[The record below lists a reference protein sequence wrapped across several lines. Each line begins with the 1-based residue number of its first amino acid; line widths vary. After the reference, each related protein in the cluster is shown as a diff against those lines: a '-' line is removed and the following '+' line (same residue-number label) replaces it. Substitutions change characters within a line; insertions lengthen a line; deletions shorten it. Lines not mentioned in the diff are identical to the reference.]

1 MTTHIPSILCH
12 SSHQSPLSTPTS
24 ISSQNE
30 VIKTKEEKQGDI
42 QTLLNTKY
50 NNVFANLH
58 QRSIQTDN
66 PNSTANL
73 SESANEFISKPI
85 LMTNCTTLPSS
96 IFSTIPING
105 LNPIKQAT
113 VHVVYSS
120 KPISALKSNDPS
132 IATTPTNTTPKQKQ
146 SPHNFIN
153 EVKNKL
159 DENNKIKSVI
169 MNSSVA
175 SLNIPSSVQSHQS
188 SSSSPF
194 INNTPTSLESTSKTE
209 SEFTSPVLTPVDQ
222 TNKLIKRKRS
232 SDSVYIQLYIY
243 CI

>member
-1 MTTHIPSILCH
+1 M
-12 SSHQSPLSTPTS
+12 
-24 ISSQNE
+24 
-30 VIKTKEEKQGDI
+30 
-42 QTLLNTKY
+42 
-50 NNVFANLH
+50 
-58 QRSIQTDN
+58 QTDIH
-66 PNSTANL
+66 NSTANL
-73 SESANEFISKPI
+73 NETTNEFISKPI

-132 IATTPTNTTPKQKQ
+132 IATTPTNKTPKQKQ
-146 SPHNFIN
+146 SPHEFHNFMN

-159 DENNKIKSVI
+159 DENDKIKSVI

-175 SLNIPSSVQSHQS
+175 SLNIPSIQSHQS
-188 SSSSPF
+188 SSSSPY
-194 INNTPTSLESTSKTE
+194 ISNTPTSLESTSKTE

-222 TNKLIKRKRS
+222 TNKSIKRKRS
-232 SDSVYIQLYIY
+232 SDSVYI
-243 CI
+243 